1 MVDSLH
7 SLEELQARL
16 NAWLVEYRKLPEAI
30 SLAGEGLE
38 MPSAYVRSHL
48 RLVGWFKKFHGN
60 LRGDLNALKRLD
72 QVVSK
77 ATEHPSRVA
86 QHQISICIQDLM
98 VGNLQLAGGTI
109 EPDGPVGCENSG
121 VWRHAGKVVS
131 GLGTGK
137 AFQIFYEAHS
147 SGIGSRIACGK
158 FDIAPKVAVR
168 GVAKIIEKIEKET
181 HVPFDWQIKESRPFH
196 VTVIP
201 RKEARPDRG
210 TKKVSKACKP
220 AAKKTSGKPSKKAST
235 AKPKRKS

>member
-1 MVDSLH
+1 MDEKLNN
-7 SLEELQARL
+7 LAELQARL
-16 NAWLVEYRKLPEAI
+16 AAWFLGYKRLPEAI
-30 SLAGEGLE
+30 SLAGEDLDL
-38 MPSAYVRSHL
+38 PIAYVKSYQRV
-48 RLVGWFKKFHGN
+48 VGWFKKFHGN
-60 LRGDLNALKRLD
+60 LQGDSDALKRLD
-72 QVVSK
+72 QLVSK
-77 ATEHPSRVA
+77 ACEHPSRVT
-86 QHQISICIQDLM
+86 QQQISICIQDLM
-98 VGNLQLAGGTI
+98 VGNLQLAEGTI
-109 EPDGPVGCENSG
+109 EPDGPLGCEASG

-147 SGIGSRIACGK
+147 SGIGSWIACEK
-158 FDIAPKVAVR
+158 FNIAPKVAVR

-181 HVPFDWQIKESRPFH
+181 DVPFDWQIKESRPYH

-210 TKKVSKACKP
+210 TKKVSKARKP